1 MDLGNKISKIRKDNN
16 LTQEDFAEKYNV
28 TRQTISSWENSKSYP
43 DLDTLVKISDDFSIS
58 LDVLLKEDKKVIEKI
73 TKSQKDSKKYKRLTL
88 ILGIFIGVVLLATGI
103 YFGMYHT
110 AKIKLEN
117 QFKETIKENNFYKN
131 DKGYYTLD
139 YNEEISYEVPNQK
152 LPIESGY
159 NFHFFAQHLYC
170 NIKLNEVNHLKITW
184 IDYNYYDADLINS
197 QNGKVEKNIGLLG
210 KDDLNQIDEITNKIE
225 VDKSLLKEALDKGN
239 DLYKQ
244 FYK

>member
-1 MDLGNKISKIRKDNN
+1 MKKLQRVKKI
-16 LTQEDFAEKYNV
+16 V
-28 TRQTISSWENSKSYP
+28 
-43 DLDTLVKISDDFSIS
+43 
-58 LDVLLKEDKKVIEKI
+58 
-73 TKSQKDSKKYKRLTL
+73 KKYKRLTL

-225 VDKSLLKEALDKGN
+225 VDKSLLKEALHKGN

>member
-88 ILGIFIGVVLLATGI
+88 ILGIFIGVVLLAIGG
-103 YFGMYHT
+103 YFGMYYT
-110 AKIKLEN
+110 SKIKLEN
-117 QFKETIKENNFYKN
+117 QFKETIKEYNFYKN
-131 DKGYYTLD
+131 EKGTYTYEYKND
-139 YNEEISYEVPNQK
+139 ISYEVPNNIV
-152 LPIESGY
+152 PIESKL
-159 NFHFFAQHLYC
+159 HFFIQQLSC
-170 NIKLNEVNHLKITW
+170 EINLEENKILNITW
-184 IDYNYYDADLINS
+184 VDYNYYEAELID
-197 QNGKVEKNIGLLG
+197 VETREILKSVGLLG
-210 KDDLNQIDEITNKIE
+210 RDNVNQINEITNKIDI
-225 VDKSLLKEALDKGN
+225 DKSLLKEAIDKGN